1 MSIPRDTG
9 PCFYCPELPA
19 EGDGGSLDDEEA
31 RHASAARRI
40 RAGDSVGLIDGRG
53 IRARAVVDDVTRRSL
68 TFTVHE
74 RRRVPP
80 PSPAIVVAS
89 AVPKGERFRTLID
102 MLSQL
107 GAVALVPLIC
117 EHTTVRPRSSSVARW
132 RRIAIEAC
140 KQSRNPHVPEIVEPL
155 TLAESLARVG
165 DGDSLVYAD
174 AAGGRLENCP
184 GTSGRLHLYVGPEGG
199 FSDGEK
205 QRLADNGARPVAF
218 GGNVLRVE
226 TAAVAGV
233 VLGLLAA
240 GPGTR

>member
-1 MSIPRDTG
+1 MNAPRDTG

-19 EGDGGSLDDEEA
+19 EGDAGSLDDEEA
-31 RHASAARRI
+31 RHASASRRI
-40 RAGDSVGLIDGRG
+40 RAGDSIGLIDGRG
-53 IRARAVVDDVTRRSL
+53 TRARAVVDAVPRRSL

-74 RRRVPP
+74 RWRVPP
-80 PSPAIVVAS
+80 PRPAVVVAT

-107 GAVALVPLIC
+107 GAAAVVPLIC
-117 EHTTVRPRSSSVARW
+117 EHSTVKPRSSSVARW

-140 KQSRNPHVPEIVEPL
+140 KQSRNPHVPEIVEPSS
-155 TLAESLARVG
+155 LAESLARVG
-165 DGDSLVYAD
+165 DGDALVYAD
-174 AAGGRLENCP
+174 AAGGRLEDCL
-184 GTSGRLHLYVGPEGG
+184 GASGRLQLYVGPEGG

-205 QRLADNGARPVAF
+205 QRLAGSGAHPVAF

-233 VLGLLAA
+233 VLGLLSGGA
-240 GPGTR
+240 GTQ